1 MHVTS
6 TKLSRICV
14 TVILSL
20 ILSACSLL
28 DREFTDYETKLL
40 NEHSPEKQDISTE
53 GELKLTYFGVST
65 ILISDGN
72 NKILIDGF
80 MSRPKLEDLII
91 GQIEP
96 NEKALSSFI
105 ADYKLQDLD
114 VIIPVHSHHDHAMDA
129 PFIASKTGALLWG
142 SDSTLKINAEA
153 YGESRKVIST
163 TDTLFKE
170 FGEFK
175 ITLLPSKHT
184 SIPWPISAI
193 IGMNENIDEPFTF
206 PASLGDFKEG
216 QSYSVFIE
224 HSKASIFIHA
234 NTSVVPT
241 FNKPFKADWLFMGI
255 ARFDRLPDDSEFAY
269 QKLIQHL
276 EPKVIVP
283 IHWDDFM
290 RAGLELKP
298 SKCLFGNFT
307 NEINAILNLN
317 KPSEKT
323 SKHSAKVV
331 LLQGNDTV
339 YLDRVNEN
347 N

>member
-1 MHVTS
+1 M
-6 TKLSRICV
+6 CV

-20 ILSACSLL
+20 FVSGCSVL
-28 DREFTDYETKLL
+28 DREFTGYETKLL
-40 NEHSPEKQDISTE
+40 NEHSPQKQNIIRE
-53 GELKLTYFGVST
+53 GELRLTYLGVST
-65 ILISDGN
+65 ILISDGK
-72 NKILIDGF
+72 NKVLIDGF
-80 MSRPKLEDLII
+80 LSRPKLADLIF

-96 NEKALSSFI
+96 NEKVLSRFI
-105 ADYKLQDLD
+105 ADYTLQDLD

-142 SDSTLKINAEA
+142 SDSTLKIDAET
-153 YGESRKVIST
+153 YEEPRKVIST
-163 TDTLFKE
+163 TQTLFKE
-170 FGEFK
+170 FGDFK

-184 SIPWPISAI
+184 SIPWPVSAI
-193 IGMNENIDEPFTF
+193 IGMNENIDESFTF

-234 NTSVVPT
+234 NTNVVPT

-255 ARFDRLPDDSEFAY
+255 ARFDKLPDNSKFSY

-298 SKCLFGNFT
+298 SKFLFGNFT
-307 NEINAILNLN
+307 NEINAILDLN
-317 KPSEKT
+317 KT

-339 YLDRVNEN
+339 YLDRVKEDN
-347 N
+347 